1 MTSAFTVV
9 FEKNLSKEETEMI
22 KNLFYQIRN
31 VAHVTEHHVDMM
43 AEHVTMQRVKL
54 DLTKKLWETLK

>member
-31 VAHVTEHHVDMM
+31 VAHVTEHPVDLMADHV
-43 AEHVTMQRVKL
+43 AMQRVKL
-54 DLTKKLWETLK
+54 ELSKKLWETLK

>member
-9 FEKNLSKEETEMI
+9 FEENLSKEQTKMI
-22 KNLFYQIRN
+22 KDLFYQIRN

-43 AEHVTMQRVKL
+43 AEHVAMQRAKL
-54 DLTKKLWETLK
+54 ELTKKLWETLK